1 MSNGTY
7 SGVLGQSEQFWSDYL
22 SLQRHSMGHRVQ
34 RLRNALPRSRARNP
48 NGPDDI
54 EILHNKLGRKQKR
67 PTGML
72 KNTDQL
78 R

>member
-7 SGVLGQSEQFWSDYL
+7 SGVLGQSEQFWSDCL
-22 SLQRHSMGHRVQ
+22 SLQRHSMTSMLGHHVQ

-48 NGPDDI
+48 NSPDDI
-54 EILHNKLGRKQKR
+54 EILHKQKR

-78 R
+78 L